1 MNNKLSQRKS
11 VLQLT
16 VQNHPGV
23 MSHVCGLFAR
33 RAYNLEG
40 IVCLPVGD
48 GKTSRM
54 LLLVNEDEKLEQ
66 VIRQTRK
73 LVDVIA
79 ISQQTDIGQTIFDGL
94 SAELF
99 ANLC

>member
-1 MNNKLSQRKS
+1 MNRDLYKQKS

-16 VQNHPGV
+16 VRNHPGV

-48 GKTSRM
+48 GETSRM
-54 LLLVNEDEKLEQ
+54 LLLVNEDEKLDQ

-73 LVDVIA
+73 LVDVID
-79 ISQQTDIGQTIFDGL
+79 IFHQTDISQTVFKSL
-94 SAELF
+94 ASEVF
-99 ANLC
+99 

>member
-1 MNNKLSQRKS
+1 MNTVTNNRNS

-16 VQNHPGV
+16 VRNHPGV

-40 IVCLPVGD
+40 IVCLPLGN
-48 GKTSRM
+48 GETSRM

-66 VIRQTRK
+66 VIQQTRK
-73 LVDVIA
+73 LVDVIDV
-79 ISQQTDIGQTIFDGL
+79 SHQDTDKTIFSSL
-94 SAELF
+94 TSAI
-99 ANLC
+99 A

>member
-1 MNNKLSQRKS
+1 MNKDANNRNS

-16 VQNHPGV
+16 VRNHPGV

-40 IVCLPVGD
+40 IVCLPIGN
-48 GKTSRM
+48 GETSRM
-54 LLLVNEDEKLEQ
+54 LLLVNEDQRLEQ

-73 LVDVIA
+73 LVDVIEVDH
-79 ISQQTDIGQTIFDGL
+79 QDIEE
-94 SAELF
+94 SLF
-99 ANLC
+99 ASLTGVMA